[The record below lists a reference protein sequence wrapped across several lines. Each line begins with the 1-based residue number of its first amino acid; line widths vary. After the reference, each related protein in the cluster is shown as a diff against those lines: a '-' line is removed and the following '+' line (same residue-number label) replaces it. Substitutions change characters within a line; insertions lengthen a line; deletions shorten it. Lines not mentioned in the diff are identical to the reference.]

1 MSECPLLTQSGHQW
15 RDELGDEPACRTRL
29 LDENTFRTSGR
40 ARAMPM
46 VSVWLVTTGFVIATF
61 VITKVRGYK
70 KMPRGL
76 RDAITADAIFGAL
89 LVVRALL

>member
-1 MSECPLLTQSGHQW
+1 
-15 RDELGDEPACRTRL
+15 
-29 LDENTFRTSGR
+29 
-40 ARAMPM
+40 M
-46 VSVWLVTTGFVIATF
+46 VSVWLVTTGLVIATF

-89 LVVRALL
+89 LLVRALL